1 MSFWV
6 WHVSLVRTL
15 IKTMTKGT
23 TLQGLGTVPQLALLY
38 VRRTEVCT
46 HPALTKGGPGEDDV
60 GIQGWNI
67 FLSHIDS
74 SPYPAPDQGRPR
86 RGRSRNLERLGY
98 IHSSPL
104 KKIRGFT
111 KRPSG
116 QVALHWPI
124 GNRTPIV
131 TRRDKTEKQALQM

>member
-1 MSFWV
+1 M
-6 WHVSLVRTL
+6 
-15 IKTMTKGT
+15 KKGI

-38 VRRTEVCT
+38 VRRTEVCA

-67 FLSHIDS
+67 FSYIDS
-74 SPYPAPDQGRPR
+74 SPLPAPDQRRPR

-104 KKIRGFT
+104 LRK
-111 KRPSG
+111 SEASLSV
-116 QVALHWPI
+116 QV
-124 GNRTPIV
+124 
-131 TRRDKTEKQALQM
+131 DKSPCTGP